1 MRTLFCV
8 VATAVVAVEP
18 VWSGPQKSRF
28 QSRQISN
35 FIDFPLFFFSS
46 LFLSPFFF
54 FSLSLSLSLFF
65 SLFSR
70 CCCCHEVHDQY
81 TPQEPSTISQ
91 QPRLIGSY
99 STNIGNI
106 THPHIH
112 TRPPAHTHPHVQKHN
127 INIATIPPLYLYFF
141 VGCRIGRK
149 DRDKSNAI
157 RVTLAFSFARQLS
170 LLSPF
175 FSPCSSSSFS
185 PSFSSS
191 FKGFFDRFSSYIYI
205 YMYFIGKWSQVEN

>member
-1 MRTLFCV
+1 MLLLPLLLLLNQFGAALKNHV
-8 VATAVVAVEP
+8 F
-18 VWSGPQKSRF
+18 SRGKY
-28 QSRQISN
+28 QI
-35 FIDFPLFFFSS
+35 
-46 LFLSPFFF
+46 LSIFRSF
-54 FSLSLSLSLFF
+54 FSLLSFSLPSFSSVSLSLSLFF